1 MLQWIY
7 YQPTELEKEI
17 AALYRS
23 IGIEK
28 PSDIDE
34 GTISS
39 RLGIKVLYQA
49 DIIPFAHENERGR
62 YIVLDETLPSLQQR
76 LDFFH
81 ELGHL
86 LRGHAGNQPELPDLF
101 RGLQEEQAEHFARY
115 ALMPFYMIQ
124 ALPMPEYERDV
135 PNLLA
140 SEFRV
145 TFKLAKARWDQIKRR
160 INAGRWEWACIE
172 RERSR
177 YRKAS
182 PANWCD
188 QAKEMFRLAI
198 DRKLQKGQGV
208 IIR

>member
-1 MLQWIY
+1 MLHWNY

-17 AALYRS
+17 ATIYQS
-23 IGIEK
+23 ISIEK

-39 RLGIKVLYQA
+39 RLGIKVLYQS

-62 YIVLDETLPSLQQR
+62 FIVLDEALPSLQQR
-76 LDFFH
+76 FDYFH

-86 LRGHAGNQPELPDLF
+86 LQGHVGNQFDLPDLF
-101 RGLQEEQAEHFARY
+101 RALQEEQAEHFARY
-115 ALMPFYMIQ
+115 ALMPYFMIQ
-124 ALPMPEYERDV
+124 ALPIPEYERDV
-135 PNLLA
+135 PYLLA

-145 TFKLAKARWDQIKRR
+145 TVDLAKERWDQIKRR
-160 INAGRWEWACIE
+160 MNTGRWEQACIE
-172 RERSR
+172 YERGR

-182 PANWCD
+182 PANWCPA
-188 QAKEMFRLAI
+188 AKKMFRLAI